1 MLDSGY
7 RVEDNSDIENA
18 VINAAKKHY
27 NDGNYDL
34 AIKLYLGL
42 LNTGAT
48 TKLYLDV
55 GLCYY
60 KKKEYNS
67 AIEYLSR
74 SITLDNKNSL
84 AYSYIGNCYFRKLD
98 ANKAI
103 GNWTMA
109 RSISPKDETVCLN
122 LAIAYF
128 AKNMSYE
135 SIFYYDKYLK
145 YSQNKETA
153 QYKSIER
160 NVNGLLIESN
170 DNYVQAQRAELRNDS
185 ITAEKNYLAAIK
197 KYPIVSEYHT
207 SIGNLY
213 YKIKQYDKAIE
224 HYGYSLRNHNSKDVV
239 LNLAKSYEAI
249 DDARS
254 AYCFYK
260 RYLNFTISTQSEYLE
275 LTKKVSSLKKQ
286 IDFYSSNV
294 VLEIAKQH
302 YENNEYYK
310 ALVEYE
316 NYVILKPESKD
327 DYTET
332 IKKIRSFTLP
342 EQIITRKY
350 LEKGKELL
358 KTGEVEGAKRYFT
371 EVMHLSN
378 PKSNEYKLAKSK
390 ILNVQ

>member
-42 LNTGAT
+42 LNTSASS
-48 TKLYLDV
+48 KLYMDV

-60 KKKEYNS
+60 KKKDFVS
-67 AIEYLSR
+67 ALEYLTR
-74 SITLDNKNSL
+74 ATTLDNKNSV
-84 AYSYIGNCYFRKLD
+84 AYSYIGNCHFRKLD

-103 GNWTMA
+103 ENWTMA

-145 YSQNKETA
+145 YSQNRDTQ
-153 QYKSIER
+153 QYKSVER
-160 NVNGLLIESN
+160 NINGLMTEAN
-170 DNYVQAQRAELRNDS
+170 DNYIQAQRAELRNDG

-197 KYPIVSEYHT
+197 KYPIMSEYNL
-207 SIGNLY
+207 SLGNLY

-224 HYGYSLRNHNSKDVV
+224 HYEYCLRSHNSKDAV

-249 DDARS
+249 DDSRS

-275 LTKKVSSLKKQ
+275 LIKKINNLRKQ

-294 VLEIAKQH
+294 VLEMAKKH

-327 DYTET
+327 DYAET
-332 IKKIRSFTLP
+332 IKRIRSFLLP

-358 KTGEVEGAKRYFT
+358 KTGEIDGAKRYFT

-390 ILNVQ
+390 ILNV